1 MPFSEIRL
9 FAIIIIDV
17 SMVKGSEPQEVA
29 EKSRIKFV
37 MQFIDYPNY
46 LKISMSW
53 SPSNN
58 WYNI

>member
-1 MPFSEIRL
+1 
-9 FAIIIIDV
+9 
-17 SMVKGSEPQEVA
+17 MVKGSEPQEVA